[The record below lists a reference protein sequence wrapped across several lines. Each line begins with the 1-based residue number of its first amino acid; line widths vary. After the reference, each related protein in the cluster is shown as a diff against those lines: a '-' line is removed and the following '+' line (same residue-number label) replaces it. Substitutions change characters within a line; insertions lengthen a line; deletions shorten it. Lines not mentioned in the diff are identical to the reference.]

1 LTWSFHA
8 LLCVFPFK
16 YIIRIIRGY
25 ASQSNRSILA
35 KSNTLPQE
43 YDITCKS
50 SQGRGLTLQDELFG
64 RARHTPFWM
73 RIRVN
78 HPSIIA
84 LDASANNFPRKEDAY
99 SILVVLQGLCA
110 LVTQYR
116 LRPFLDPQHVHSFFH
131 IFAHQSA
138 AYGTLCGRIQI
149 HICINPPARW
159 PGSSSAPDSGP
170 YMVVES
176 ARFYLSWM

>member
-1 LTWSFHA
+1 M
-8 LLCVFPFK
+8 
-16 YIIRIIRGY
+16 RIPVQIHHPHHSRVRFTIQPKHTCKEQH
-25 ASQSNRSILA
+25 SSA
-35 KSNTLPQE
+35 K

-84 LDASANNFPRKEDAY
+84 LDASANNFPRKDTAY
-99 SILVVLQGLCA
+99 SILVVLQGLCT

-116 LRPFLDPQHVHSFFH
+116 LRPFLDPHPCPLVPPH
-131 IFAHQSA
+131 IRTSICFAYDTQ
-138 AYGTLCGRIQI
+138 CGRIRI

-159 PGSSSAPDSGP
+159 LGSSSAPDSGP
-170 YMVVES
+170 CMVVES

>member
-25 ASQSNRSILA
+25 ASRSNRSILA
-35 KSNTLPQE
+35 KSNTLLQE
-43 YDITCKS
+43 HDITCRS

-84 LDASANNFPRKEDAY
+84 LDASANNFPRKERAY
-99 SILVVLQGLCA
+99 SILIVLQDLCA

-116 LRPFLDPQHVHSFFH
+116 LRPFLDPHPCPLVPPH
-131 IFAHQSA
+131 ICTSICFA
-138 AYGTLCGRIQI
+138 YRTLCGRNRI
-149 HICINPPARW
+149 HICINPPAR
-159 PGSSSAPDSGP
+159 
-170 YMVVES
+170 
-176 ARFYLSWM
+176 